1 VRGFLMLRTFNH
13 AFSNYTHKKMTT
25 LSPKKAFVAA
35 LSPLIGTACSALLA
49 TAPAQATQTANSAS
63 IAKPTH
69 HSYIQS
75 GAAYSAC
82 RAYQSRNTW
91 VGGLVNARNLGWGMF
106 GCDFTKVCLRVNQWG
121 QQAANFPVTRSA
133 GKLETGRTN

>member
-1 VRGFLMLRTFNH
+1 MKKLMFAILSTN
-13 AFSNYTHKKMTT
+13 SIVLGTT
-25 LSPKKAFVAA
+25 ATITLPSQAA
-35 LSPLIGTACSALLA
+35 
-49 TAPAQATQTANSAS
+49 QTVTLDL

-91 VGGLVNARNLGWGMF
+91 VGGLINARNLGPGMF
-106 GCDFTKVCLRVNQWG
+106 SCDFKQVCVRVNLWG

-133 GKLETGRTN
+133 GKLETYRVN